1 MKTKLPISVLI
12 VAMPVLQAQAP
23 AFEVTSVK
31 QRPSTGQRQVDLD
44 CSSSGRFVSK
54 GVPLGRL
61 IIWAFK
67 MAPFQVTGLPPW
79 TNSTDAIFE
88 IEATA
93 AAPVS
98 EDQCKLMVQTL
109 LADRFKLAVRRSTQE
124 IPAYALVVAKNGTA
138 KNGAKMRQVNPDD
151 KPKPGGGVRIMGNPV
166 QGLPGREPYRGWS
179 MAQLVDFL
187 MGQPAL
193 DGRPVVD
200 RTGLDGIYEIDLDYA
215 FRKGFAGD
223 KPEIFDAVQEQLGL
237 KLDSVKAPF
246 EMMVVDRLE
255 KPDAN

>member
-1 MKTKLPISVLI
+1 MATPALH
-12 VAMPVLQAQAP
+12 AQAP

-31 QRPSTGQRQVDLD
+31 ESPPAGQRQVELD
-44 CSSSGRFVSK
+44 CSPSGRFVSR

-67 MAPFQVTGLPPW
+67 MAPFQVTGLPGW
-79 TNSTDAIFE
+79 ANSASGIFE

-93 AAPVS
+93 ATPVS

-138 KNGAKMRQVNPDD
+138 KNGAKMHHVSPDD
-151 KPKPGGGVRIMGNPV
+151 KSKPGGGVRIMGNPV
-166 QGLPGREPYRGWS
+166 QGLPGQEPYRGWS
-179 MAQLVDFL
+179 MAQLAEFL
-187 MGQPAL
+187 TGQPAL
-193 DGRPVVD
+193 DSRPVVD
-200 RTGLDGIYEIDLDYA
+200 RTGLTGIYEIDLDYA
-215 FRKGFAGD
+215 FRKGFAGN
-223 KPEIFDAVQEQLGL
+223 KPEIFDAVQDQLGL

-246 EMMVVDRLE
+246 DLMVVDRLE